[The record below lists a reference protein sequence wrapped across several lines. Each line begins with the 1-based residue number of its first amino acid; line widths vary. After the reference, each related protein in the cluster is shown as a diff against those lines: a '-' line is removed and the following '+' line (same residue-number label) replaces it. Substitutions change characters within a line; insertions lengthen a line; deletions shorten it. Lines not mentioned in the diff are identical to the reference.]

1 MKKVFFGLVFLCL
14 THAMAAQ
21 DVIITTDAKKIE
33 STILEVSKTEIKYKE
48 FANPNGPTFVLST
61 DEISSIIYANG
72 QVQLF
77 SSSPRPASNDI
88 TPEQA
93 SADNTNK
100 GRIFRDNNEYMYN
113 DTYISSKEVERILKK
128 ENSAAYAKWRQG
140 KGMLIGGSVC
150 SGIGCGLI
158 LSSLCFLG
166 RETPI
171 PTLSMDGAG
180 LVMAGVGLGLVLG
193 ANSCYNKAIDIYNS
207 TYDQTS
213 MRLNFFAG
221 YNGVGLA
228 LNF

>member
-77 SSSPRPASNDI
+77 SSSPTPSPRPASNDI
-88 TPEQA
+88 TPERA

-128 ENSAAYAKWRQG
+128 ENSAA
-140 KGMLIGGSVC
+140 
-150 SGIGCGLI
+150 
-158 LSSLCFLG
+158 
-166 RETPI
+166 
-171 PTLSMDGAG
+171 
-180 LVMAGVGLGLVLG
+180 
-193 ANSCYNKAIDIYNS
+193 
-207 TYDQTS
+207 
-213 MRLNFFAG
+213 
-221 YNGVGLA
+221 
-228 LNF
+228 